1 MTMDGYDIDHNGE
14 RRKRQAPIPEN
25 LDEIL
30 NQAQLSIIKKLE
42 QLNWKLWFVRRSVLQ
57 PVMAVMKGPN
67 NITAVLED
75 DGMPNI
81 NHGLVFRA

>member
-1 MTMDGYDIDHNGE
+1 MTGYEVNHDGE
-14 RRKRQAPIPEN
+14 RRKRQAPIPDN

-42 QLNWKLWFVRRSVLQ
+42 QLNWKLWFVRRNVMH

-67 NITAVLED
+67 DITAVLED